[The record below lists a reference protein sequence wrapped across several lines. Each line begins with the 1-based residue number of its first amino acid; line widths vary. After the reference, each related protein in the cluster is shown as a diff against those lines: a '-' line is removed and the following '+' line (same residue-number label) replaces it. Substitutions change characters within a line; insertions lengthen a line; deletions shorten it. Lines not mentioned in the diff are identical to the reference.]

1 MHVIFVE
8 HSTSTYVHLNPR
20 LRWMGHWGAPT
31 CKPTRLFGTAFLT
44 QANWGTKREIERVES
59 ISSTAWPRLWFPLM
73 YRRMTKALRQKLG
86 KGKLVTIR
94 KKKLGG
100 GWTVCAS

>member
-1 MHVIFVE
+1 
-8 HSTSTYVHLNPR
+8 
-20 LRWMGHWGAPT
+20 MGCT
-31 CKPTRLFGTAFLT
+31 DL
-44 QANWGTKREIERVES
+44 QANAAVWYCVFNSGKLGHQAREIERVES